1 MKLIAKLL
9 GFEAGRNLV
18 VLGVRDAEE
27 LDVRT
32 ADRVRLRSDG
42 REVMAIAT
50 IARAFPQ
57 GRIGLFEE
65 VASSLEVGEGSLV
78 EVEAA
83 PPPDSLA
90 YVRKK
95 LAGGRLREDE
105 VRAIVRDIVS
115 GYLSDVELAAF
126 ITAVYLW
133 GFSIDEAY
141 SFTKAMVETGET
153 LNLGVKPV
161 LDKHSMGGVPGD
173 KTSLILVP
181 VIASLGF
188 YIPKTSSR
196 AITSPA
202 GTADRM
208 EVLAPVALSVE
219 EVRRVVLKV
228 GGCIVWGG
236 ALGLA
241 PADDMIIRVEYPL
254 GVDPFYLPSILAKKV
269 AVGSTHVVLDIP
281 TGRGTKVKSV
291 VEARDIA
298 REFMDLASML
308 GLRME
313 AVVTYGDEPIGRAVG
328 PALEAR
334 EALEALMG
342 RGSPDLVNKAVGL
355 AGVLLDM
362 IEAGGRNAA
371 LDALRSG
378 RALRKMRE
386 IIEEQG
392 GDPNVRPE
400 DLPVG
405 DKRLTVRAEEDGYVM
420 FIDNSLVARI
430 GRLAGA
436 PRDKGAGVMLYV
448 KVGDR
453 VRRGDPL
460 FTVYAESGAR
470 LQAVEKL
477 LEEALPVSVGRGA
490 AARMLLERVLP
501 KPKTITLLER

>member
-1 MKLIAKLL
+1 
-9 GFEAGRNLV
+9 
-18 VLGVRDAEE
+18 
-27 LDVRT
+27 
-32 ADRVRLRSDG
+32 
-42 REVMAIAT
+42 
-50 IARAFPQ
+50 
-57 GRIGLFEE
+57 
-65 VASSLEVGEGSLV
+65 
-78 EVEAA
+78 
-83 PPPDSLA
+83 
-90 YVRKK
+90 
-95 LAGGRLREDE
+95 
-105 VRAIVRDIVS
+105 
-115 GYLSDVELAAF
+115 
-126 ITAVYLW
+126 
-133 GFSIDEAY
+133 
-141 SFTKAMVETGET
+141 
-153 LNLGVKPV
+153 
-161 LDKHSMGGVPGD
+161 
-173 KTSLILVP
+173 
-181 VIASLGF
+181 
-188 YIPKTSSR
+188 
-196 AITSPA
+196 
-202 GTADRM
+202 
-208 EVLAPVALSVE
+208 
-219 EVRRVVLKV
+219 
-228 GGCIVWGG
+228 IVWGG

-334 EALEALMG
+334 EALETLMG
-342 RGSPDLVNKAVGL
+342 RGTPDLVNKAVGL

-362 IEAGGRNAA
+362 IGAGGRNAA
-371 LDALRSG
+371 LEALRSG